1 MLSVLLS
8 NQFAFT
14 FLCSTRVHSSSH
26 RSIGFFCFWQ
36 KLVRSFLICAV
47 RLKEI
52 NSTGIGTDY
61 WNFVKVTTLLGM
73 KGYLQVAERAL
84 CLHSPYCLKCPVP
97 QWRTVGNSAP
107 PQTENTSKKAR
118 ETTVTPIMLTQYIL
132 MKVGHFFP
140 LLDERMDWIWQHN
153 FSHGVLTTL
162 KKHAQDTQ
170 LIKTQRK
177 KSRFWTRSVYMVN
190 KGYNL

>member
-14 FLCSTRVHSSSH
+14 FLCSTRVQSSSH
-26 RSIGFFCFWQ
+26 RSTGFFCFWQ

-61 WNFVKVTTLLGM
+61 WNFVKVTTPLGM

-97 QWRTVGNSAP
+97 QWHTVGNSAP
-107 PQTENTSKKAR
+107 PQTENTSKKER
-118 ETTVTPIMLTQYIL
+118 ERLQSHQLCWHNIYLGRLAIFSPYL
-132 MKVGHFFP
+132 MKG
-140 LLDERMDWIWQHN
+140 WIG
-153 FSHGVLTTL
+153 SDSTTFL
-162 KKHAQDTQ
+162 
-170 LIKTQRK
+170 
-177 KSRFWTRSVYMVN
+177 MVSSPP
-190 KGYNL
+190 